1 MPQRN
6 SAPSRCLL
14 SEMVVLALALFQ
26 VAWQI
31 HSCKLQ
37 VCWAKTPQYPTT
49 SVFSCHYNYIYLP
62 LHSVHQS
69 FKQVILPCL
78 NPIFKIFSLLPS
90 TISSFSLPN
99 EFCSFS
105 MLLSNS
111 VSSPIPRSV
120 SLTPFHIGHPG
131 LDGNCR
137 ILHFH
142 LLNCSTLLFFFFSEL
157 VITIR

>member
-69 FKQVILPCL
+69 FRKYWRWTSMSHSTKWFCPASILSSKSAHFCQA
-78 NPIFKIFSLLPS
+78 PS
-90 TISSFSLPN
+90 V
-99 EFCSFS
+99 
-105 MLLSNS
+105 LSAFPMNS
-111 VSSPIPRSV
+111 VLFPCFCQFQCLLQ
-120 SLTPFHIGHPG
+120 SLEA
-131 LDGNCR
+131 LA
-137 ILHFH
+137 
-142 LLNCSTLLFFFFSEL
+142 
-157 VITIR
+157 